1 MPKIIY
7 FDYWTKGINNF
18 SSIDKVL
25 QERGFDT
32 LLVHIGSDTEKNKE
46 KEEVIAGITCRD
58 IIYYNTRSLVKIFAS
73 EKADAVII
81 LNTERPFDR
90 VVILSARAV
99 GIPIVYMM
107 HGQHYLT
114 RSDQSTTL
122 KKLYSKRNSLVGKF
136 SQFRRFI
143 RFTKDYLS
151 AVSAYNIKDLA
162 DKQTWMYLFGLAFDT
177 ANTIHNPKVNS
188 QMHADRALLYSKSYI
203 SYYANDIGYPT
214 ERIKIVGNPILDNLS
229 NMTSAEAKPFEGPF
243 VTYIDDGAVE
253 AGLEGWTTE
262 SRIDF
267 YNRIAISCR
276 NAGYSLLIR
285 PHPRTDIKS
294 LERLNSQDYL
304 RVRRAAL
311 LNDDIIGSSAVIG
324 HTSSAL
330 MLAVRLGKPVFLA
343 KFDIGKNIFDY
354 FYEREGAATPC
365 HSAEDLTNKLRAIKS
380 GNGLETI
387 EEFWE
392 RFIEPADGNSAVRIS
407 EELLRVIHN
416 PQAKS

>member
-25 QERGFDT
+25 QEQGFDT
-32 LLVHIGSDTEKNKE
+32 LLLHIGSDTEKNKE

-58 IIYYNTRSLVKIFAS
+58 ITYYNTRSLVKIFLR
-73 EKADAVII
+73 EKADAVIT

-90 VVILSARAV
+90 IVILSARAV

-122 KKLYSKRNSLVGKF
+122 KKMYAKRNSLIGKL

-143 RFTKDYLS
+143 RFSKDYLR
-151 AVSAYNIKDLA
+151 AVSAYNIKDLS
-162 DKQTWMYLFGLAFDT
+162 DTQVWKYLFGLVFDT
-177 ANTIHNPKVNS
+177 ANTIHNPRVNS
-188 QMHADRALLYSKSYI
+188 QMHADRALLYSNAYI
-203 SYYANDIGYPT
+203 SYYTNDIGYPM
-214 ERIKIVGNPILDNLS
+214 ERIKVVGNPILDNLP
-229 NMTSAEAKPFEGPF
+229 NMTSTETSPFEGPF

-253 AGLEGWTTE
+253 AGLEGWTID

-267 YNRIAISCR
+267 YKKIAISCR

-285 PHPRTDIKS
+285 PHPRTDIMS
-294 LERLNSQDYL
+294 LKPLEGHNSL
-304 RVRRAAL
+304 KVRRASL

-330 MLAVRLGKPVFLA
+330 MLAVRLGKPILLA

-354 FYEREGAATPC
+354 FYEREGAAMPC

-380 GNGLETI
+380 GSRLETLD
-387 EEFWE
+387 EFWE
-392 RFIEPADGNSAVRIS
+392 NFIEPADGNSALRIS

-416 PQAKS
+416 QKTKV